1 MEERKEIQY
10 MHNQE
15 NQEKNLDIGTGKEKK
30 TYVSILR
37 EFPEIKEDLNL

>member
-1 MEERKEIQY
+1 

-30 TYVSILR
+30 NLRKYFERMSRNKRGLKSIDR
-37 EFPEIKEDLNL
+37 KCI